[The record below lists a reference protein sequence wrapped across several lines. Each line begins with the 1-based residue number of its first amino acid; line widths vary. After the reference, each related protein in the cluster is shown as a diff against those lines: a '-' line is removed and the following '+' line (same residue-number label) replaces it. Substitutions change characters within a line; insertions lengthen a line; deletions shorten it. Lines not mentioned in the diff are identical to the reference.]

1 VKYSGST
8 LFPLLMLLLL
18 AGLTLWL
25 ERASTTEASAPQNT
39 RHDPD
44 YIVDNFTIK
53 RFDPQ
58 GKLYQTLQGKQ
69 MRHYPDDDSTE
80 VELPHMTYHREQKT
94 LINSEQAWIDS
105 GGKTIQL
112 ERNVR
117 VRRENL
123 KGPETVLTTSTLTV
137 LSDEEI
143 ARTKAPVTITQ
154 GETVINGIGMETNN
168 KTQISVLGG
177 RAHGTI
183 VSQPKRAP

>member
-1 VKYSGST
+1 VKYNSST

-18 AGLTLWL
+18 AALTLWL
-25 ERASTTEASAPQNT
+25 ERASQPDATNPSNT

-44 YIVDNFTIK
+44 YIVGNFTIK
-53 RFDPQ
+53 RFDAE
-58 GKLYQTLQGKQ
+58 GKLYQTLSAKE

-80 VELPHMTYHREQKT
+80 SDMPHMTYHQERKT
-94 LINSEQAWIDS
+94 FISAEQAWIDS

-117 VRRENL
+117 MRHENA
-123 KGPETVLTTSTLTV
+123 KGPETVLTTTSMTI

-154 GETVINGIGMETNN
+154 GGTVINGIGMESNN

-177 RAHGTI
+177 RAQGTI
-183 VSQPKRAP
+183 APQPRQAP